1 MIKHW
6 LAAIGLGLV
15 LALAAPAPLSAG
27 DELESEH
34 PSELARDGM
43 ERLMRALE
51 AFIDMIPQYEMPVF
65 NENGDI
71 IIRRKRDPDTSREPG
86 DDEDLDQTRT

>member
-1 MIKHW
+1 VIKHW
-6 LAAIGLGLV
+6 LATVGLGLA
-15 LALAAPAPLSAG
+15 LALTAPAPLSAS

-51 AFIDMIPQYEMPVF
+51 AFIGMIPQYEMPVF

-71 IIRRKRDPDTSREPG
+71 IIRRKREPDTSREPA
-86 DDEDLDQTRT
+86 DDEDLEQTQT

>member
-1 MIKHW
+1 VIKHW
-6 LAAIGLGLV
+6 LAAVGLSLA

-34 PSELARDGM
+34 PGELARDGM

-51 AFIDMIPQYEMPVF
+51 AFIDMIPTYEMPVI

-71 IIRRKRDPDTSREPG
+71 IIRRKRDSDTSREPG
-86 DDEDLDQTRT
+86 GDEDLDQTRT

>member
-6 LAAIGLGLV
+6 LAAVCLGLV

-51 AFIDMIPQYEMPVF
+51 AFINMIPQYEMPVF

-71 IIRRKRDPDTSREPG
+71 IIRRKRDSETSREPG
-86 DDEDLDQTRT
+86 VGEDLDQTRI